1 MKSKNMRLLLI
12 TTFTFIAFL
21 SNAQYS
27 ISAKVVDSS
36 DRADVALAGVTLTST
51 TDSKKQY
58 SGFTTVDGDLQ
69 LAEVLPG
76 KYALQVTSIGYE
88 ILKKEVVVKNKD
100 LNLGALLMT
109 VSSIMTDEVEVKAKQ
124 IRVQMKGDTTQFN
137 ADAYRVNPDA
147 TAEDLIRKMPGV
159 EVVNGTVKAQG
170 ENVKRVLI
178 DGKEFFGN
186 DPSLALKNLP
196 AEIIQ
201 KIEVFDRQSDQSQFS
216 GFDDGNTEKTL
227 NIVTRSGKSNG
238 EFGKVYA
245 GYGLEDQYLAGGSM
259 NYFKGDTR
267 LSIIGL
273 SNNVNQQNF
282 ASDDLLG
289 VLGASGGSGGR
300 RRGGR
305 GGGST
310 SGNPNDFLVN
320 GQGGITSTNALG
332 LNYIDKWGEKV
343 EISASYFFNQMSNVS
358 VDTLERV
365 TFIDET
371 NRQFYN
377 ESGNG
382 SNTNY
387 NHRISS
393 RIEYNINKRNAII
406 FTPNISFQSNQK
418 SDFFTGQTD
427 LSTGEML
434 NTIFSNQRSTGSSYN
449 LRANLTYRY
458 RFEKRGRTFSVGVGA
473 NTKTSTGE
481 GELLSENETFSPR
494 PRFTEIDQINE
505 SEVVNDAYS
514 VRVDYSEPLGENS
527 QLRFGYEGKFNINES
542 DRKAFDK
549 DVESSA
555 YDSLNPILSN
565 SFLNDYNTNAGS
577 VSYRYSQRRKLTLS
591 VSLDLQQADL
601 NSNQT
606 FPNELKISRTF
617 INLLPSAFFR
627 YQISPTKNLR
637 AFYRSST
644 NAPSITQ
651 LQNVVDNSNPLQLRA
666 GNPDL
671 NQEFSQF
678 FTTRYNSINTEKATS
693 FFAYLT
699 AGLTNNNISNGVF
712 TATKDTLFRDV
723 PLVRGSQL
731 TLPIN
736 YGTAWNIR
744 SFTTY
749 GFPLAFIKSNINF
762 NFGVDYSQTPTLLNG
777 NENISDNFGLKT
789 GLVVGSNISQ
799 YVDFT
804 VSYNG
809 GYNIINNSLTPQ
821 LNNNYYSQNVG
832 LKLNLLSPKGFFFNT
847 EGINTLYSGLNDFDQ
862 NFTLLNVSVG
872 QKFLKSQQGE
882 LKFTAFDILNQNT
895 NVNRLVTEAYIE
907 DSRSL
912 VLNRYFMMSFTYN
925 IRNFR

>member
-1 MKSKNMRLLLI
+1 MRLLLI

-124 IRVQMKGDTTQFN
+124 VRVQMKGDTTQFN

-458 RFEKRGRTFSVGVGA
+458 RF
-473 NTKTSTGE
+473 
-481 GELLSENETFSPR
+481 
-494 PRFTEIDQINE
+494 
-505 SEVVNDAYS
+505 
-514 VRVDYSEPLGENS
+514 
-527 QLRFGYEGKFNINES
+527 
-542 DRKAFDK
+542 
-549 DVESSA
+549 
-555 YDSLNPILSN
+555 
-565 SFLNDYNTNAGS
+565 
-577 VSYRYSQRRKLTLS
+577 
-591 VSLDLQQADL
+591 
-601 NSNQT
+601 
-606 FPNELKISRTF
+606 
-617 INLLPSAFFR
+617 
-627 YQISPTKNLR
+627 
-637 AFYRSST
+637 
-644 NAPSITQ
+644 
-651 LQNVVDNSNPLQLRA
+651 
-666 GNPDL
+666 
-671 NQEFSQF
+671 
-678 FTTRYNSINTEKATS
+678 
-693 FFAYLT
+693 
-699 AGLTNNNISNGVF
+699 
-712 TATKDTLFRDV
+712 
-723 PLVRGSQL
+723 
-731 TLPIN
+731 
-736 YGTAWNIR
+736 
-744 SFTTY
+744 
-749 GFPLAFIKSNINF
+749 
-762 NFGVDYSQTPTLLNG
+762 
-777 NENISDNFGLKT
+777 
-789 GLVVGSNISQ
+789 
-799 YVDFT
+799 
-804 VSYNG
+804 
-809 GYNIINNSLTPQ
+809 
-821 LNNNYYSQNVG
+821 
-832 LKLNLLSPKGFFFNT
+832 
-847 EGINTLYSGLNDFDQ
+847 
-862 NFTLLNVSVG
+862 
-872 QKFLKSQQGE
+872 
-882 LKFTAFDILNQNT
+882 
-895 NVNRLVTEAYIE
+895 
-907 DSRSL
+907 
-912 VLNRYFMMSFTYN
+912 
-925 IRNFR
+925 

>member
-1 MKSKNMRLLLI
+1 MRPLLI
-12 TTFTFIAFL
+12 TTFIFTAFL

-36 DRADVALAGVTLTST
+36 DKMGVALAGVILTST
-51 TDSKKQY
+51 ADSKNQY
-58 SGFTTVDGDLQ
+58 VGFTTVGGDLQ
-69 LAEVLPG
+69 LADVLPG

-88 ILKKEVVVKNKD
+88 TLRKEIVVRNKD
-100 LNLGALLMT
+100 LNLGTLLMT
-109 VSSIMTDEVEVKAKQ
+109 TFSIMTDEVEVKAKQ

-137 ADAYRVNPDA
+137 ADAYKVNPDA

-159 EVVNGTVKAQG
+159 EVINGIVKAQG

-216 GFDDGNTEKTL
+216 GFDDGNTEKTI

-245 GYGLEDQYLAGGSM
+245 GYSLDNRHLAGGSM

-289 VLGASGGSGGR
+289 VLGASGNSGGR

-305 GGGST
+305 GGS
-310 SGNPNDFLVN
+310 SSAGNPNDFLVN

-332 LNYIDKWGEKV
+332 LNYIDKWGDKI

-358 VDTLERV
+358 IDTLERV
-365 TFIDET
+365 TFIDEA

-377 ESGNG
+377 ESGNS

-406 FTPNISFQSNQK
+406 FTPNISFQSNQNT
-418 SDFFTGQTD
+418 DFFTGQTD

-434 NTIFSNQRSTGSSYN
+434 NTIFSNQRSMRSSYN

-458 RFEKRGRTFSVGVGA
+458 RFKKRGRTFSVGVGA
-473 NTKTSTGE
+473 NTKTSTGD
-481 GELLSENETFSPR
+481 GALLSENETFSTR
-494 PRFTEIDQINE
+494 PRFTAIDQVNE
-505 SEVVNDAYS
+505 SNVVNDSYS
-514 VRVDYSEPLGENS
+514 VRADYSEPLGENS

-542 DRKAFDK
+542 DRKTFDK
-549 DVESSA
+549 EVVSNT
-555 YDSLNPILSN
+555 YNSLNPILSN
-565 SFLNDYNTNAGS
+565 FFLNDYNTNAGS
-577 VSYRYSQRRKLTLS
+577 ISYRYSQRRKLTLS
-591 VSLDLQQADL
+591 VSLDLQQANL
-601 NSNQT
+601 NSNQV

-617 INLLPSAFFR
+617 TNLLPSAFFR

-637 AFYRSST
+637 AFYRSFTS
-644 NAPSITQ
+644 APSITQ
-651 LQNVVDNSNPLQLRA
+651 LQNVVNNSNPLQLQA

-678 FTTRYNSINTEKATS
+678 FTTRYNSINTEQATS

-712 TATKDTLFRDV
+712 TATKDTLFRSV

-744 SFTTY
+744 SFITY
-749 GFPLAFIKSNINF
+749 GSPLAFIKSNINF
-762 NFGVDYSQTPTLLNG
+762 NFAVDYSKTPTLLNG
-777 NENISDNFGLKT
+777 NENISDNLGLKM

-799 YVDFT
+799 YVDLT

-809 GYNIINNSLTPQ
+809 GYNIINNSLNPQ

-832 LKLNLLSPKGFFFNT
+832 LKLNLLSTKGLFFST

-872 QKFLKSQQGE
+872 QKFLTSQRGE
-882 LKFTAFDILNQNT
+882 LKLTIFDIMNQNT
-895 NVNRLVTEAYIE
+895 SVNRSVTESYIE

-912 VLNRYFMMSFTYN
+912 VLNRYFMMSFTYT

>member
-542 DRKAFDK
+542 DQKTFDK
-549 DVESSA
+549 DVESSV
-555 YDSLNPILSN
+555 YGSLNPILSN

-591 VSLDLQQADL
+591 VSLDLQQAYL

-617 INLLPSAFFR
+617 TNLLPSAFFR

-678 FTTRYNSINTEKATS
+678 FTTRYNSTNTEKATS

-712 TATKDTLFRDV
+712 TATKDTLFRGV

-762 NFGVDYSQTPTLLNG
+762 NFGVDYSQTLTLLNG

>member
-1 MKSKNMRLLLI
+1 
-12 TTFTFIAFL
+12 
-21 SNAQYS
+21 
-27 ISAKVVDSS
+27 
-36 DRADVALAGVTLTST
+36 
-51 TDSKKQY
+51 
-58 SGFTTVDGDLQ
+58 
-69 LAEVLPG
+69 
-76 KYALQVTSIGYE
+76 
-88 ILKKEVVVKNKD
+88 
-100 LNLGALLMT
+100 
-109 VSSIMTDEVEVKAKQ
+109 
-124 IRVQMKGDTTQFN
+124 
-137 ADAYRVNPDA
+137 
-147 TAEDLIRKMPGV
+147 
-159 EVVNGTVKAQG
+159 
-170 ENVKRVLI
+170 
-178 DGKEFFGN
+178 
-186 DPSLALKNLP
+186 
-196 AEIIQ
+196 
-201 KIEVFDRQSDQSQFS
+201 
-216 GFDDGNTEKTL
+216 
-227 NIVTRSGKSNG
+227 
-238 EFGKVYA
+238 
-245 GYGLEDQYLAGGSM
+245 
-259 NYFKGDTR
+259 
-267 LSIIGL
+267 
-273 SNNVNQQNF
+273 
-282 ASDDLLG
+282 
-289 VLGASGGSGGR
+289 
-300 RRGGR
+300 
-305 GGGST
+305 
-310 SGNPNDFLVN
+310 
-320 GQGGITSTNALG
+320 
-332 LNYIDKWGEKV
+332 
-343 EISASYFFNQMSNVS
+343 
-358 VDTLERV
+358 
-365 TFIDET
+365 
-371 NRQFYN
+371 
-377 ESGNG
+377 
-382 SNTNY
+382 
-387 NHRISS
+387 
-393 RIEYNINKRNAII
+393 
-406 FTPNISFQSNQK
+406 
-418 SDFFTGQTD
+418 
-427 LSTGEML
+427 
-434 NTIFSNQRSTGSSYN
+434 
-449 LRANLTYRY
+449 
-458 RFEKRGRTFSVGVGA
+458 
-473 NTKTSTGE
+473 
-481 GELLSENETFSPR
+481 LLSENETFSAR
-494 PRFTEIDQINE
+494 PRFNEIEQINE
-505 SEVVNDAYS
+505 SEVLNDAYS

-542 DRKAFDK
+542 DQKTFDK
-549 DVESSA
+549 DVESSV
-555 YDSLNPILSN
+555 YGSLNPILSN

-591 VSLDLQQADL
+591 VSLDLQQAYL

-617 INLLPSAFFR
+617 TNLLPSAFFR

-651 LQNVVDNSNPLQLRA
+651 LQNVVNNSNPLQLRA

-671 NQEFSQF
+671 DQEFSQF

>member
-124 IRVQMKGDTTQFN
+124 VRVQMKGDTTQFN

-196 AEIIQ
+196 AEVIQ

-282 ASDDLLG
+282 ASD
-289 VLGASGGSGGR
+289 
-300 RRGGR
+300 
-305 GGGST
+305 
-310 SGNPNDFLVN
+310 

-542 DRKAFDK
+542 DQKTFDK
-549 DVESSA
+549 DVESSV
-555 YDSLNPILSN
+555 YGSLNPILSN

-591 VSLDLQQADL
+591 VSLDLQQAYL

-617 INLLPSAFFR
+617 TNLLPSAFFR

-651 LQNVVDNSNPLQLRA
+651 LQNVVNNSNPLQLRA

-671 NQEFSQF
+671 DQEFSQF

-712 TATKDTLFRDV
+712 TATKDTLFRGV

>member
-124 IRVQMKGDTTQFN
+124 VRVQMKGDTTQFN

-542 DRKAFDK
+542 DQKTFDK
-549 DVESSA
+549 DVESSV
-555 YDSLNPILSN
+555 YGSLNPILSN

-591 VSLDLQQADL
+591 VSLDLQQAYL

-617 INLLPSAFFR
+617 TNLLPSAFFR

-651 LQNVVDNSNPLQLRA
+651 LQNVVNNSNPLQLRA

-671 NQEFSQF
+671 DQEFSQF

>member
-1 MKSKNMRLLLI
+1 MRLLLI

-124 IRVQMKGDTTQFN
+124 VRVQMKGDTTQFN

-542 DRKAFDK
+542 DQKTFDK
-549 DVESSA
+549 DVESSV
-555 YDSLNPILSN
+555 YGSLNPILSN

-591 VSLDLQQADL
+591 VSLDLQQAYL

-617 INLLPSAFFR
+617 TNLLPSAFFR

-809 GYNIINNSLTPQ
+809 
-821 LNNNYYSQNVG
+821 
-832 LKLNLLSPKGFFFNT
+832 
-847 EGINTLYSGLNDFDQ
+847 
-862 NFTLLNVSVG
+862 
-872 QKFLKSQQGE
+872 
-882 LKFTAFDILNQNT
+882 
-895 NVNRLVTEAYIE
+895 
-907 DSRSL
+907 
-912 VLNRYFMMSFTYN
+912 
-925 IRNFR
+925 

>member
-289 VLGASGGSGGR
+289 
-300 RRGGR
+300 
-305 GGGST
+305 
-310 SGNPNDFLVN
+310 
-320 GQGGITSTNALG
+320 
-332 LNYIDKWGEKV
+332 E
-343 EISASYFFNQMSNVS
+343 
-358 VDTLERV
+358 
-365 TFIDET
+365 
-371 NRQFYN
+371 
-377 ESGNG
+377 
-382 SNTNY
+382 
-387 NHRISS
+387 
-393 RIEYNINKRNAII
+393 
-406 FTPNISFQSNQK
+406 
-418 SDFFTGQTD
+418 
-427 LSTGEML
+427 
-434 NTIFSNQRSTGSSYN
+434 
-449 LRANLTYRY
+449 
-458 RFEKRGRTFSVGVGA
+458 
-473 NTKTSTGE
+473 
-481 GELLSENETFSPR
+481 
-494 PRFTEIDQINE
+494 
-505 SEVVNDAYS
+505 
-514 VRVDYSEPLGENS
+514 
-527 QLRFGYEGKFNINES
+527 
-542 DRKAFDK
+542 
-549 DVESSA
+549 
-555 YDSLNPILSN
+555 
-565 SFLNDYNTNAGS
+565 
-577 VSYRYSQRRKLTLS
+577 
-591 VSLDLQQADL
+591 
-601 NSNQT
+601 
-606 FPNELKISRTF
+606 
-617 INLLPSAFFR
+617 
-627 YQISPTKNLR
+627 
-637 AFYRSST
+637 
-644 NAPSITQ
+644 
-651 LQNVVDNSNPLQLRA
+651 
-666 GNPDL
+666 
-671 NQEFSQF
+671 
-678 FTTRYNSINTEKATS
+678 
-693 FFAYLT
+693 
-699 AGLTNNNISNGVF
+699 
-712 TATKDTLFRDV
+712 
-723 PLVRGSQL
+723 
-731 TLPIN
+731 
-736 YGTAWNIR
+736 
-744 SFTTY
+744 
-749 GFPLAFIKSNINF
+749 
-762 NFGVDYSQTPTLLNG
+762 
-777 NENISDNFGLKT
+777 
-789 GLVVGSNISQ
+789 
-799 YVDFT
+799 
-804 VSYNG
+804 
-809 GYNIINNSLTPQ
+809 
-821 LNNNYYSQNVG
+821 
-832 LKLNLLSPKGFFFNT
+832 
-847 EGINTLYSGLNDFDQ
+847 
-862 NFTLLNVSVG
+862 
-872 QKFLKSQQGE
+872 
-882 LKFTAFDILNQNT
+882 
-895 NVNRLVTEAYIE
+895 
-907 DSRSL
+907 
-912 VLNRYFMMSFTYN
+912 
-925 IRNFR
+925 